1 MFDTGER
8 HCWYKVVVAEEY
20 EDDDGLD
27 DEDVDGPDD
36 DNIGLSVLLYNDND
50 HHYLQSLPELE
61 WEGILG
67 ERYDWLKN
75 EINMKKAL
83 RQARQKD

>member
-1 MFDTGER
+1 M
-8 HCWYKVVVAEEY
+8 VAEEY

-61 WEGILG
+61 
-67 ERYDWLKN
+67 
-75 EINMKKAL
+75 
-83 RQARQKD
+83 